1 MHAPHESGRG
11 REEGLLQHVV
21 WCGTHGGLSTLV
33 YVSGVAC
40 KDCLVP
46 KNCVAQNA
54 VVCHICAPHKSGRG
68 REEGLLQHV
77 VLRGAREGLSTLVY
91 VRAVVRI
98 RLVPNCAAQL
108 RSYVT
113 RALKGDRV
121 TWVVRR
127 GC

>member
-1 MHAPHESGRG
+1 MP
-11 REEGLLQHVV
+11 
-21 WCGTHGGLSTLV
+21 TLV

-77 VLRGAREGLSTLVY
+77 VLRGARGGLSTLVY
-91 VRAVVRI
+91 VRAVVR
-98 RLVPNCAAQL
+98 LVPNCAAQL
-108 RSYVT
+108 RSSVT